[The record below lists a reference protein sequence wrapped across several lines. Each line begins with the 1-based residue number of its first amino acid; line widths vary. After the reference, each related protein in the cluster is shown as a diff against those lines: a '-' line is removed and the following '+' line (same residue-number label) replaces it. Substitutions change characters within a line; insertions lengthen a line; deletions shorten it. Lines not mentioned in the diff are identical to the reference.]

1 MSMQIELTGKV
12 AVVTGSSRGLGRT
25 LARGLCRA
33 GAHVVINSRNADA
46 VAATVSELRN
56 EGLSV
61 SGAAFDITDEGQ
73 IRDAVKQIIHDHR
86 RIDILVNNA
95 GRQIRAP
102 LEEFP
107 LESWKEVL
115 DINLTGTF
123 LMGKAVAPHM
133 ISQGSG
139 KIVNICSLQ
148 SELGRKTIAPYAA
161 SKGGVKMLTRAMAV
175 EWAAHNIQ
183 VNGIA
188 PGYFLSEMTQPLA
201 DDPKFDGWL
210 KGRTPAG
217 RWGDPEELVGPLLLL
232 VSEGSDFMN
241 GHVIFVDGGMS
252 VSV

>member
-1 MSMQIELTGKV
+1 MSKQIELAGKV
-12 AVVTGSSRGLGRT
+12 ALVTGSSRGLGYT
-25 LARGLCRA
+25 FAKGLCRA
-33 GAHVVINSRNADA
+33 GAHVVINSRNSDA
-46 VAATVSELRN
+46 VATTVGELQK
-56 EGLSV
+56 EGLSA
-61 SGAAFDITDEGQ
+61 SPAAFDITEEDQ
-73 IRDAVKQIIHDHR
+73 IQDAVKRILNDHG

-102 LEEFP
+102 LEEFS
-107 LESWKEVL
+107 LNSWKEII
-115 DINLTGTF
+115 DINLTGAF
-123 LMGKAVAPHM
+123 LMAKAVAPHM
-133 ISQGSG
+133 INRGAG

-175 EWAAHNIQ
+175 EWAEHNIQ

-188 PGYFLSEMTQPLA
+188 PGYFLSDMTRSLA
-201 DDPKFDGWL
+201 NDPKFDGWV

-232 VSEGSDFMN
+232 VSDGSDFMN

-252 VSV
+252 IAV

>member
-33 GAHVVINSRNADA
+33 GAHVVINGRKSEA
-46 VAATVSELRN
+46 VAATVSEFQK

-61 SGAAFDITDEGQ
+61 SPAVFDITDEEQ
-73 IRDAVKQIIHDHR
+73 TREAVKQIIHDHR

-102 LEEFP
+102 LEEFA
-107 LESWKEVL
+107 LDSWKEII

-133 ISQGSG
+133 ISRGSG

-175 EWAAHNIQ
+175 EWAEHNIQ

-188 PGYFLSEMTQPLA
+188 PGYFLTEMTQPLA
-201 DDPKFDGWL
+201 DDQKFDGWV

-252 VSV
+252 IAV